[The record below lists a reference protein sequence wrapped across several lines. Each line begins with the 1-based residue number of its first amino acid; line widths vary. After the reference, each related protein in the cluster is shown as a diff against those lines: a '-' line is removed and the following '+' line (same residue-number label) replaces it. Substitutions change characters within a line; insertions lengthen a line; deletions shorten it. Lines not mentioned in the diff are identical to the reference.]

1 MFSTNF
7 LFKKPYTED
16 GAAQRNV
23 NIGQE
28 KRLNYTE
35 TLFVNKVCNYEK
47 KHARDKNYL
56 YVIKL
61 SLIDK
66 QMYKAE

>member
-1 MFSTNF
+1 MKNA
-7 LFKKPYTED
+7 L
-16 GAAQRNV
+16 
-23 NIGQE
+23 NIE
-28 KRLNYTE
+28 RRF
-35 TLFVNKVCNYEK
+35 FVDKVCNYEK